1 MIRKVISGGQTGT
14 DRIGLDVARE
24 CGIKTGGTAPKNFR
38 TEVGNDYS
46 LKDLG
51 LVEHGSYRY
60 EPRTEDNVVDSD
72 GTVLFGDMTSS
83 GSKQTIGFI
92 LKHGKPHISNPSTD
106 VLISFIK
113 DHKIGI
119 LNVAGNR
126 GSKLTHEQCEYIRKV
141 LFETFVTLLKED
153 QND

>member
-1 MIRKVISGGQTGT
+1 MIRKVISGGQTGA
-14 DRIGLDVARE
+14 DIIGLETARE

-38 TEVGNDYS
+38 TEIGNDYG
-46 LKDLG
+46 LRDLG
-51 LVEHGSYRY
+51 LIEHVSYRY
-60 EPRTEDNVVDSD
+60 EPRTEDNVKDSD

-92 LKHGKPHISNPSTD
+92 LKHGKPHISNPPTD

-113 DHKIGI
+113 DHKIEI

-126 GSKLTHEQCEYIRKV
+126 GSKLTHEQCDHIRKV
-141 LFETFVTLLKED
+141 LFETFRSLLN

>member
-1 MIRKVISGGQTGT
+1 MIHKVISGGQTGV
-14 DRIGLDVARE
+14 DRIGLDIARI

-46 LKDLG
+46 LKNFG
-51 LVEHGSYRY
+51 LIEHQSYRY

-92 LKHGKPHISNPSTD
+92 LKHGKPHISNPPAD

-113 DHKIGI
+113 DHKISV

-126 GSKLTHEQCEYIRKV
+126 GSKLTQEQCDHTRKV
-141 LFETFVTLLKED
+141 LFETFTTLLKE
-153 QND
+153 N